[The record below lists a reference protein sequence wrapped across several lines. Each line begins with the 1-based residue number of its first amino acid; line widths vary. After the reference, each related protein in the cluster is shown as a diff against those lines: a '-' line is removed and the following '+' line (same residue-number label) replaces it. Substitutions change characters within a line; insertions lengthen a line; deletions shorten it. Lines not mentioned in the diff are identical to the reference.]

1 MLVGGV
7 SVCTW
12 GGQGLIHLNVQ
23 MYEVEL
29 HLESVLSIYHI
40 YGRKERSNQ
49 RQEQISRKARNAM
62 TGSLQI
68 SRKAIRGPVQI
79 SRKTIIGPVQIS
91 RKARK
96 AMRSP
101 VNICKAIMGSGT
113 NNGGKRT
120 RVMDTLYQSSP
131 STPHWQIWEDL
142 RLSFFWLL
150 T

>member
-1 MLVGGV
+1 
-7 SVCTW
+7 
-12 GGQGLIHLNVQ
+12 

-62 TGSLQI
+62 TGSL
-68 SRKAIRGPVQI
+68 QI

-131 STPHWQIWEDL
+131 RTPHWQIWEDL
-142 RLSFFWLL
+142 RLSFLAL
-150 T
+150 NLYTL

>member
-1 MLVGGV
+1 
-7 SVCTW
+7 
-12 GGQGLIHLNVQ
+12 

-79 SRKTIIGPVQIS
+79 SRKTIIGKEG
-91 RKARK
+91 KARK

-131 STPHWQIWEDL
+131 HTPHWQIWEDL
-142 RLSFFWLL
+142 RLRFFGS
-150 T
+150 